1 MSEFINNS
9 WLRRNRL
16 LELGLGML
24 NGKRDPEYVHGFDEA
39 IEAATPRDVFFVVD
53 GMVKTGKTMAAIKKA
68 VSQFIN
74 LLYLALLDEG
84 LQTLPKGSFLSLMA
98 AENREMEKRMD
109 ALKPMIKTINRKDI
123 EPDQF
128 KQIQHNLHEQI
139 IALNEYQKH
148 YIRKENILFPQLEK
162 VWKDFRCMHVMWS
175 MHDDMRNAIKNLDG
189 LLLDKKM
196 DLGPFN
202 REIGKLFFA
211 VYPVIYREENILFP
225 LAHEDIDV
233 ALWKEMQKQAAEIG
247 YAFIEPPPIQSTEIK
262 KNRNEEWKHTAIEEK
277 PGLINLGSGILSI
290 EQIILIFIHLPV
302 DITFVDAHDEV
313 RYFNLS
319 KERHFTR
326 SLSIIGRKVQNCHP
340 PDSIDVVNKIVESF
354 RNGTKD
360 HEDFWIRMNGR
371 LILIRY
377 FAIRDEQGHFRGT
390 LEVSQDITEIKSLEG
405 ERRLLDQ

>member
-1 MSEFINNS
+1 M
-9 WLRRNRL
+9 RRDAL

-24 NGKRDPEYVHGFDEA
+24 RGKRDPDFVHGFDEA
-39 IEAATPRDVFFVVD
+39 IESATPRDVAFVVD
-53 GMVKTGKTMAAIKKA
+53 GMVKTRKPMAAIKKA

-84 LQTLPKGSFLSLMA
+84 MQTLPKGSFLSLMA

-123 EPDQF
+123 GPDQF
-128 KQIQHNLHEQI
+128 ARLQHKLHEQI

-196 DLGPFN
+196 DLGQFN
-202 REIGKLFFA
+202 REIGNLFFA

-225 LAHEDIDV
+225 IAHEDIDV
-233 ALWKEMQKQAAEIG
+233 ALWKEMKQQAAEIG
-247 YAFIEPPPIQSTEIK
+247 YAFIDAPPVQSTEIK
-262 KNRNEEWKHTAIEEK
+262 KNPTKEWKHTSNEEK
-277 PGLINLGSGILSI
+277 PALANLGSGILSI
-290 EQIILIFIHLPV
+290 EQIILIFNHLPV
-302 DITFVDAHDEV
+302 DITYVDAHDEV

-319 KERHFTR
+319 KARHFPR

-360 HEDFWIRMNGR
+360 HEDFWIQMKGQ

-377 FAIRDEQGHFRGT
+377 FAIRDEKGNFRGT
-390 LEVSQDITEIKSLEG
+390 LEVSQDITEIKSLKG